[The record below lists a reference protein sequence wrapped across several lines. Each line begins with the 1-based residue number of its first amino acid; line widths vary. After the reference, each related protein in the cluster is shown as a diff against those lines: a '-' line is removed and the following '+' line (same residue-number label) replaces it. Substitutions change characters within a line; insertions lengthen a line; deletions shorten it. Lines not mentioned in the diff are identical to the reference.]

1 MKKESTVIYGRNAVR
16 ASLLSG
22 RAKKVYVASHL
33 VNDSLSKE
41 ARSILGS
48 VELRKEGEITRI
60 TGVPSH
66 QGFAAIVD
74 RYDAY
79 LLSDLICED
88 EKHHHPLIVML
99 DGIEDPHNLGA
110 IMRSVDAFGADG
122 IVIKSKGNAPLNGT
136 VAKVS
141 TGAIEYVKVAMVP
154 NLVNAIKELKKK
166 GYWIVA
172 ADGKGDSLYDEIS
185 YDYPICLIVGS
196 EGFGISRLLLEN
208 SDFVVRIP
216 MQGHVNS
223 LNASVS
229 AGILL
234 AHIASSR
241 K

>member
-48 VELRKEGEITRI
+48 VELRKEGELTQI

-79 LLSDLICED
+79 LLSDLIRED

-208 SDFVVRIP
+208 SDFIVRIP